1 MDCIIKNMKKLM
13 PFLVGIIFISYHLD
27 SYAYINRSN
36 AVISIMNKA
45 AGKVQTVT
53 IPVGQETTFE
63 KLSLLV
69 RDCKQTDP
77 FEAEDFFAF
86 IEISKYSEGK
96 IFSGWMSHNEPGK
109 NPLQNADYDVWLVK
123 CE

>member
-1 MDCIIKNMKKLM
+1 MKKLM
-13 PFLVGIIFISYHLD
+13 PFLLGIIFISCAFN

-36 AVISIMNKA
+36 AVVSVMNKA
-45 AGKVQTVT
+45 AGKVQTLT

-86 IEISKYSEGK
+86 I
-96 IFSGWMSHNEPGK
+96 
-109 NPLQNADYDVWLVK
+109 
-123 CE
+123 